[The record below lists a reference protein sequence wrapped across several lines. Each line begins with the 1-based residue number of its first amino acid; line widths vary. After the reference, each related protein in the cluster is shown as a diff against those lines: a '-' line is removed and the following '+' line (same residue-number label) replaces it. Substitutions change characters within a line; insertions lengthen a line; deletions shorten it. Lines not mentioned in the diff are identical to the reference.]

1 MKKKKKQITVKK
13 VPVEFLLGC
22 LLDLEEQGIQYIDV
36 VTKKRKKG
44 DWLGIRV
51 NENYFPSEG
60 PTMQSFDGKNIN
72 DLIV

>member
-1 MKKKKKQITVKK
+1 M
-13 VPVEFLLGC
+13 EFLLGC

-36 VTKKRKKG
+36 VTKKKKKG

-51 NENYFPSEG
+51 NENYSSSEG
-60 PTMQSFDGKNIN
+60 PTMTKFNGKNIN